1 MRARLAA
8 LALLVAM
15 ATGARVARA
24 DDIKSKRMYF
34 AERGG
39 QLVVSTTFTTE
50 LFDVNAFRNLAGGF
64 VTTVV
69 ARIYVYRKGRDEPV
83 SALMAS
89 IRVVYDLWDRQY
101 VVRIDGPR
109 GRKTLHYN
117 SQVDALKALTT
128 FNELPI
134 ASLSDIP
141 PGPHHYLAM
150 VIELN
155 PVSKELQAE
164 MRRWLTRPAGSA
176 SIDRS
181 SSFFGSFVSVFVNPR
196 LPEADRVVRVRSQ
209 PFYRVPP

>member
-1 MRARLAA
+1 MAAGQRPA
-8 LALLVAM
+8 LADH
-15 ATGARVARA
+15 
-24 DDIKSKRMYF
+24 DDISSKRMYF

-39 QLVVSTTFTTE
+39 NLVVSTPFTTE
-50 LFDVNAFRNLAGGF
+50 LFDIRDYENLAKGF

-69 ARIYVYRKGRDEPV
+69 ARIYVYRKDRDEPV
-83 SALMAS
+83 SAVMVS
-89 IRVVYDLWDRQY
+89 FRVVYDLWDRQY
-101 VVRIDGPR
+101 VVRIEGPR
-109 GRKTLHYN
+109 GRQTYHYN
-117 SQVDALKALTT
+117 HQADALKALTT
-128 FNELPI
+128 LDAMPV
-134 ASLSDIP
+134 APLADIP

-150 VIELN
+150 VLELN

-196 LPEADRVVRVRSQ
+196 LPEADRVVRLRSQ